1 MKKIFAITCHKLTQP
16 LIHTVTYFSSFE
28 ENIVLIHVD
37 KKSNIED
44 FLFLK
49 AKNVHF
55 IENRISILWGN
66 VSQIISTI
74 ELMKYSL
81 KYEYEYFFLLSG
93 DDIPLRSNKDLNNFL
108 YKNIKYDFIHYQ
120 DGKTPYINPEDRVK
134 YNYPSFFFLKKK
146 TFYIR
151 LKKFFVYT
159 FKDVFY
165 KNKLFND
172 YKINIPKLYKGTNW
186 FGLKKST
193 IVYISEYIS
202 NNSWFLDLFE
212 KSVCGDEIFF
222 HSIIKANDK
231 IILFDNPNY
240 GHKALRYIDWV
251 SGPEYPKILNEEDSS
266 NMKKSN
272 YFFARKVHEDAKD
285 SFMKSFLKDS
295 IL

>member
-1 MKKIFAITCHKLTQP
+1 MNKIFAITCHKLTQP
-16 LIHTVTYFSSFE
+16 LIHTVTYFASFE

-37 KKSNIED
+37 KKTNIED

-49 AKNVHF
+49 GNNVHF
-55 IENRISILWGN
+55 IENRINILWGN

-93 DDIPLRSNKDLNNFL
+93 DDIPLKSNEELNNFL
-108 YKNIKYDFIHYQ
+108 YKNSKYEFIHYQ
-120 DGKTPYINPEDRVK
+120 DGKTSYINPEDRVK
-134 YNYPSFFFLKKK
+134 YNYPLFFFLKKK
-146 TFYIR
+146 TLYIR

-165 KNKLFND
+165 KNKLFYD
-172 YKINIPKLYKGTNW
+172 HKINIPKLYKGTNW

-193 IVYISEYIS
+193 IIYILEYIY
-202 NNSWFLDLFE
+202 NNPWFLDLFE
-212 KSVCGDEIFF
+212 KSICGDEVFF
-222 HSIIKANDK
+222 HSIIKTNSE
-231 IILFDNPNY
+231 IIIFDNPNY

-251 SGPEYPKILNEEDSS
+251 SGPEFPKILNEEDIS
-266 NMKKSN
+266 NMRKSN

-285 SFMKSFLKDS
+285 SFMKSFLKDF

>member
-81 KYEYEYFFLLSG
+81 KYEYFFLLSG

-202 NNSWFLDLFE
+202 NNPWFLDLFE

-231 IILFDNPNY
+231 IIIFDNPNY

>member
-202 NNSWFLDLFE
+202 NNPWFLDLFE

-231 IILFDNPNY
+231 IIIFDNPNY
-240 GHKALRYIDWV
+240 GHKALRYIDGV